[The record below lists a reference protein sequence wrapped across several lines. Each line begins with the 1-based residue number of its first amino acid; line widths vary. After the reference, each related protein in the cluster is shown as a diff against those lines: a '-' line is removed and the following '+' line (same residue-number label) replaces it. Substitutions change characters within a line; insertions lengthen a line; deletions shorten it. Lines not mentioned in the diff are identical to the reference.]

1 MSLRIKHG
9 VSMNGI
15 KPEMVMGINIAHGY
29 FESMGIREMV
39 VTSIVDG
46 RHGSGSLHYVGYAA
60 DVRIWAIESDGLAEF
75 TEGLAEELGAEFDVV
90 LEKDH
95 IHIEFQPKRRGV

>member
-75 TEGLAEELGAEFDVV
+75 TEGLAEELGEEFDVV